1 MKTNNDN
8 IMKIE
13 GQMKFTKSYG
23 DNVLLTASAGSG
35 KTHTM
40 INKLLDIIKNEDKD
54 IRCDISNI
62 MVVTFTKNAANEM
75 KQRLQSKI
83 ANDNSISDETKDNV
97 ASSDIGT
104 IHSIGHKLISKYFF
118 ESGVDQNAAIIET
131 GEAKYLM
138 STAIDKVLK
147 TYNKMKDKK
156 YNYLY
161 QYFEKNRNNENLI
174 DAIEKV
180 IEFLS
185 TKVDPQKFIDDM
197 LSSFQKNYDENVAT
211 SFILKNIKEQ
221 ILVYAKILQ
230 NLYNECRAVDFEKGM
245 EDVNK
250 LLFICEDIIK
260 CQTMPQMIKVFEN
273 NYVPSRSITENNYL
287 EINQDINNTQNS
299 FQRTLKKLNE
309 YLIPQNMFDDMLPKY
324 IDIVTKLLE
333 IVNCAYTT
341 YQELKKNRNAID
353 FNDIERMTVKL
364 LQNENIKK
372 EIQANYKYVFVDE
385 YQDFTD
391 MQEYIVTNISN
402 GHNLYMIGDVKQSIY
417 SFRNCTP
424 NIYLAKMNRYKDGEG
439 GKLFSIQH
447 NFRSHNGILEFV
459 NSIFDKVMT
468 LENTGIKYIVDND
481 LQGALS
487 TQESNSCEITFD
499 IVDKQSN
506 DDSNESINQL
516 ATQKEC
522 ELICKKILSNVG
534 KEYVDIKTGQK
545 RLIAYSDIA
554 VLIRSRTK
562 IDTLFATLKK
572 YNIPVSLDYNNNIFD
587 DYFVNMIYDT
597 LKCVANDYDDISIAS
612 FLVSPIVKMS
622 NDELAQISL
631 FDNSKY
637 FYQKLKNYNVN
648 DDIKYKIDKGY
659 KLLAE
664 FRDYVAKNSVSQLI
678 EYIVDSFDIENLCKT
693 LPNGAISFDNVQQ
706 LIKFIKT
713 GNDKNIFKTLSYLD
727 ILKDGEKISTTI
739 TTAPDAVQVITMHGS
754 KGLEWPVVIVPF
766 LTTKKKEDDES
777 KVLLTDE
784 FGIGL
789 KYRNFE
795 EKTIINS
802 LAYGASKMQ
811 KNITEYAESIRLLYV
826 ALTRAKNFLYLIGS
840 YKVENIWKDVTKPTY
855 QYKDYLTMILSTMD
869 SKVLKN
875 LSSRIGCTI
884 KYPHAT
890 LNINIDDCDNAENE
904 SKAPTFEEKYDE
916 KVVDKIIKVQNFAYP
931 YSDEQNITIKNS
943 VTSILKENED
953 YENVLYV
960 PKTFDIKNGQQDR
973 VDASTFGTAYHKVM
987 QLALNN
993 PDESIENILEKAKKD
1008 KNIKEVVGQLDIN
1021 NIEKTKRDIMAIVGN
1036 NQVISEAQFMMKARH
1051 CDIVP
1056 NSTSDAKILVQGVVD
1071 LIVLSSQGAIIVDY
1085 KTNKKSIE
1093 QLKKMYKLQLDLYAK
1108 AVQDGLKVPV
1118 VKKYLYS
1125 TYNSKLVEL

>member
-260 CQTMPQMIKVFEN
+260 CQTMPQMIKAFEN
-273 NYVPSRSITENNYL
+273 NYVPSRNTTENDYL

-333 IVNCAYTT
+333 IVNYAYTT

-487 TQESNSCEITFD
+487 TQESNSCDITFD

-506 DDSNESINQL
+506 DDSNESTNQL

-572 YNIPVSLDYNNNIFD
+572 YNIPVSLDYNSNIFD

-648 DDIKYKIDKGY
+648 DDIKYKIDKAY

-664 FRDYVAKNSVSQLI
+664 FRDYVAKNIQVL
-678 EYIVDSFDIENLCKT
+678 T
-693 LPNGAISFDNVQQ
+693 NG
-706 LIKFIKT
+706 
-713 GNDKNIFKTLSYLD
+713 G
-727 ILKDGEKISTTI
+727 
-739 TTAPDAVQVITMHGS
+739 M
-754 KGLEWPVVIVPF
+754 
-766 LTTKKKEDDES
+766 
-777 KVLLTDE
+777 
-784 FGIGL
+784 
-789 KYRNFE
+789 
-795 EKTIINS
+795 
-802 LAYGASKMQ
+802 
-811 KNITEYAESIRLLYV
+811 
-826 ALTRAKNFLYLIGS
+826 
-840 YKVENIWKDVTKPTY
+840 
-855 QYKDYLTMILSTMD
+855 
-869 SKVLKN
+869 
-875 LSSRIGCTI
+875 
-884 KYPHAT
+884 
-890 LNINIDDCDNAENE
+890 
-904 SKAPTFEEKYDE
+904 
-916 KVVDKIIKVQNFAYP
+916 
-931 YSDEQNITIKNS
+931 
-943 VTSILKENED
+943 
-953 YENVLYV
+953 
-960 PKTFDIKNGQQDR
+960 
-973 VDASTFGTAYHKVM
+973 
-987 QLALNN
+987 
-993 PDESIENILEKAKKD
+993 
-1008 KNIKEVVGQLDIN
+1008 
-1021 NIEKTKRDIMAIVGN
+1021 
-1036 NQVISEAQFMMKARH
+1036 
-1051 CDIVP
+1051 
-1056 NSTSDAKILVQGVVD
+1056 
-1071 LIVLSSQGAIIVDY
+1071 
-1085 KTNKKSIE
+1085 
-1093 QLKKMYKLQLDLYAK
+1093 
-1108 AVQDGLKVPV
+1108 
-1118 VKKYLYS
+1118 
-1125 TYNSKLVEL
+1125 